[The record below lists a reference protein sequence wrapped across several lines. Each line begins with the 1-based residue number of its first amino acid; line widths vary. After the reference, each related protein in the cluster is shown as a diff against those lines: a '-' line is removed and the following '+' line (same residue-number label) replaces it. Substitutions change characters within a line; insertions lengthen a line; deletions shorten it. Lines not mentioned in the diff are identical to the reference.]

1 MVMRARS
8 GSIAHPGHLDVEQA
22 ISKQSLCQCLAA
34 VRYLLLRLGS
44 YSKAIFPCVSQVRGP
59 SEKTASPKFSSW
71 LTSRRKPLCRNSPFA
86 CSYLCCSWGA
96 KYALRTVL
104 WGAFLPVSTAKSRG
118 G

>member
-1 MVMRARS
+1 MPARS
-8 GSIAHPGHLDVEQA
+8 GSIVHPGHLKFEQA
-22 ISKQSLCQCLAA
+22 ISNQSLCHCLST
-34 VRYLLLRLGS
+34 VKHPLFHLGS
-44 YSKAIFPCVSQVRGP
+44 HSTAISPCVSQARGP